1 MGHGEHGHH
10 HAHHHAHDHA
20 HDHHPGPAHPGPA
33 HPSPAGEHRAR
44 GPRSVRCFALTI
56 SDTKTEADDT
66 SGDLIRRL
74 VAQGG
79 HALVGS
85 AIVKDDPDRIRA
97 AILEAVAAG
106 AQAVISSG
114 GTGLTSRDSTFEV
127 VSALVERP
135 IPGFGELF
143 RWLSFQEVGSA
154 AMLSRAT
161 AGVVGGAVVFALP
174 GSPNGVQLALERLV
188 LPELPHVFEQLAR

>member
-1 MGHGEHGHH
+1 MGHGDQDHGHGHGHGGGHGRAHGAEHGHR
-10 HAHHHAHDHA
+10 
-20 HDHHPGPAHPGPA
+20 

-44 GPRSVRCFALTI
+44 GPRSVRCFAITV

-66 SGDLIRRL
+66 SGELIRRL
-74 VAQGG
+74 LTDGG
-79 HALVGS
+79 HPVIGS
-85 AIVKDDPDRIRA
+85 LIVKDEPEQIRQ
-97 AILEAVAAG
+97 AIRDAIGRG

-127 VSALVERP
+127 VSALIQRP

-161 AGVVGGAVVFALP
+161 AGVVEGAVVFALP
-174 GSPNGVQLALERLV
+174 GSPNGVRLAMERLI
-188 LPELPHVFEQLAR
+188 LPELSHVFEQLAR

>member
-1 MGHGEHGHH
+1 MGH
-10 HAHHHAHDHA
+10 
-20 HDHHPGPAHPGPA
+20 HDHHDHGQDHGHRHGHGHQDRP
-33 HPSPAGEHRAR
+33 PSPAGEHRAR

-56 SDTKTEADDT
+56 SDTKTEADDA
-66 SGDLIRRL
+66 SGDLIREL
-74 VAQGG
+74 VRAGG
-79 HALVGS
+79 HEVVGS
-85 AIVKDDPDRIRA
+85 LIVKDEPAQIRQ
-97 AILEAVAAG
+97 AILEAIARG

-127 VSALVERP
+127 VSALIERP

-161 AGVVGGAVVFALP
+161 AGVVKGSVVFALP
-174 GSPNGVQLALERLV
+174 GSPNGVQLALEKLV
-188 LPELPHVFEQLAR
+188 VPELRHVFEQLAR

>member
-1 MGHGEHGHH
+1 MGSHEHGHR
-10 HAHHHAHDHA
+10 
-20 HDHHPGPAHPGPA
+20 

-44 GPRSVRCFALTI
+44 GPRAVRCFALTI
-56 SDTKTEADDT
+56 SDTKTAADDA

-74 VAQGG
+74 AQEAG
-79 HALVGS
+79 HEVVGS
-85 AIVKDDPDRIRA
+85 RIVKDEPARIHA
-97 AILEAVAAG
+97 AILEAIGQG
-106 AQAVISSG
+106 ARAVIASG

-127 VSALVERP
+127 VSALLERP

-154 AMLSRAT
+154 AMISRAT
-161 AGVVGGAVVFALP
+161 AGVVQGAVVFALP

-188 LPELPHVFEQLAR
+188 LPELSHLLEQLGR

>member
-1 MGHGEHGHH
+1 MGHGEHEHGHGH
-10 HAHHHAHDHA
+10 R
-20 HDHHPGPAHPGPA
+20 

-66 SGDLIRRL
+66 SGDVIRKL
-74 VAQGG
+74 LGEAG
-79 HALVGS
+79 HEVVGS
-85 AIVKDDPDRIRA
+85 LIVKDEPAQIRQGV
-97 AILEAVAAG
+97 LEAIGRG
-106 AQAVISSG
+106 AQAVISTG

-127 VSALVERP
+127 VSALIERP

-161 AGVVGGAVVFALP
+161 AGVVKGAVVFALP
-174 GSPNGVQLALERLV
+174 GSPNGVQLALERLIV
-188 LPELPHVFEQLAR
+188 PELRHVFEQLAR

>member
-1 MGHGEHGHH
+1 MGH
-10 HAHHHAHDHA
+10 
-20 HDHHPGPAHPGPA
+20 HDHHDEGHGHRPA
-33 HPSPAGEHRAR
+33 SPAGEHRAR

-56 SDTKTEADDT
+56 SDTKTEADDA
-66 SGDLIRRL
+66 SGDLIREL
-74 VAQGG
+74 VRAGG
-79 HALVGS
+79 HEVVGS
-85 AIVKDDPDRIRA
+85 LIVKDEPAQIRQ
-97 AILEAVAAG
+97 AILEAIARG

-127 VSALVERP
+127 VSALIERP

-161 AGVVGGAVVFALP
+161 AGVVKGAVVFALP
-174 GSPNGVQLALERLV
+174 GSPNGVQLALEKLV
-188 LPELPHVFEQLAR
+188 VPELRHVFEQLAR